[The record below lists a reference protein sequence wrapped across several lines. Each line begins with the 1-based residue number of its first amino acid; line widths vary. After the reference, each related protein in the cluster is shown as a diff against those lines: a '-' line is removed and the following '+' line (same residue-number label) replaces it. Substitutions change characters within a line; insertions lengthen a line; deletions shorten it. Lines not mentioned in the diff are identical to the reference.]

1 MLCDSCK
8 KADAVVHL
16 TKIEN
21 GKRTELHLC
30 AACAEKEGILING
43 KDIEAWGII
52 FSVKQQPVTM
62 KLR

>member
-43 KDIEAWGII
+43 EII
-52 FSVKQQPVTM
+52 FSAKQQPVTM